1 MDETFDFWYYEEL
14 TSPTIAVDESV
25 KSLPQDAD
33 LTKEQAAAQA
43 RATAQGIVRVDQPRW
58 TAIDPVE
65 HKLLTSGADAHYFFV
80 RLGFQFDLTEAGRS
94 GKAQF
99 TFARCEARLWPV
111 SGTVYPRVYEVI
123 PRDFY
128 EGEARQIQVEL
139 GPEIKVG
146 DTSASLGKVST
157 SFAVG
162 RLEPVVVGFPG
173 EDERAPYWE
182 LRPKSKSLLG
192 TRHLWMV
199 LEVPNGCP
207 GVRLSTRAM
216 GDIQTY
222 FGPVPVG
229 PKQRE
234 WETRPSI
241 VIT

>member
-1 MDETFDFWYYEEL
+1 MDETFDLWYEEEL
-14 TSPTIAVDESV
+14 TPSTTAVDESV
-25 KSLPQDAD
+25 KGKD
-33 LTKEQAAAQA
+33 LTKEQAEAQA
-43 RATAQGIVRVDQPRW
+43 RASVLGIVRVDQPRW
-58 TAIDPVE
+58 TAINPVE
-65 HKLLTSGADAHYFFV
+65 YKLLTSGADARYFFV
-80 RLGFQFDLTEAGRS
+80 RLGFQFDLTGAGRS
-94 GKAQF
+94 KAQF
-99 TFARCEARLWPV
+99 SFARCEAYLWPV
-111 SGTVYPRVYEVI
+111 SGTLHPRVYEVI

-146 DTSASLGKVST
+146 DASASLGKVST
-157 SFAVG
+157 GFAVG
-162 RLEPVVVGFPG
+162 MLEPVVVGFPG

-192 TRHLWMV
+192 NRHLWMV

-207 GVRLSTRAM
+207 GVRLMTRAM

-234 WETRPSI
+234 WKTRKSI